1 MYWSLFSTFT
11 FRTVNRYVNTRKVTM
26 YIDINCDL
34 GETDPAAGPG
44 NDEAL
49 MPFITSASIACG
61 FHAGDPLTIERTVRS
76 AMRHGVSIGA
86 HPGYPDRQN
95 FGRKAM
101 SLSHDELRA
110 MILYQAGAVKAIT
123 EAAGARMRHVKPH
136 GALYNTAVKDYAVSA
151 VIARAVKDLD
161 PLLILVGQSGSEM
174 IRAARDA
181 GLACA
186 SEAFADRAY
195 DDDGALVARNI
206 EGAVLHDTDLM
217 IRRVIRMI
225 REKVVETVSGK
236 LIPIEADT
244 VCIHG
249 DNETAP
255 EFVKKLAEAL
265 RAEGITLR
273 SLGME

>member
-1 MYWSLFSTFT
+1 
-11 FRTVNRYVNTRKVTM
+11 M

-34 GETDPAAGPG
+34 GETDPAASPG

-136 GALYNTAVKDYAVSA
+136 GALYNTAAKDYAVSA
-151 VIARAVKDLD
+151 VIARAVRDLN
-161 PLLILVGQSGSEM
+161 PSLILVGQSGSEM